1 MFSQDYYNIK
11 SFPYI
16 PAIVAWRDKKIHS
29 SVHFLSLGFWYV
41 CMSHQSFQLFCVI
54 YICCLKLIMGLGS
67 LKSPV
72 VISYFFWLQHWALS
86 NFETC
91 GLTLAQ
97 FEPWALTTYTHALDN
112 LSMFSVLCHFIWL
125 LKFCDQCHSKSLHFL
140 YVEWTFYV
148 CV

>member
-16 PAIVAWRDKKIHS
+16 HAIIAWRDKKIHS
-29 SVHFLSLGFWYV
+29 SVHFWSLGFWYV
-41 CMSHQSFQLFCVI
+41 CMSHQSFQLMCVI
-54 YICCLKLIMGLGS
+54 NICCLKLIMGLGS
-67 LKSPV
+67 LKSLV

-97 FEPWALTTYTHALDN
+97 FEPWALATYIHALDN
-112 LSMFSVLCHFIWL
+112 LSMFLVLCYPFYL
-125 LKFCDQCHSKSLHFL
+125 ASKILRSISFK
-140 YVEWTFYV
+140 VIAIFV
-148 CV
+148 C